1 MAGNRYNC
9 RQSAFSRRQKTAR
22 RTRRNV
28 HFRFP
33 EGLSPNIPAHE
44 FSENELAQ
52 AIAEASRNLNDLRD
66 NWLNPPEWVERI
78 PEVVEGYPER
88 LIPKNEDAAKQLKK
102 RNLTNLYDERPTW
115 LDNAHRQLDEAVA
128 AAYGF
133 SADIP
138 DDVILAKLLEM
149 NLNKTDVVE

>member
-1 MAGNRYNC
+1 M
-9 RQSAFSRRQKTAR
+9 
-22 RTRRNV
+22 
-28 HFRFP
+28 
-33 EGLSPNIPAHE
+33 
-44 FSENELAQ
+44 
-52 AIAEASRNLNDLRD
+52 
-66 NWLNPPEWVERI
+66 ERI

-102 RNLTNLYDERPTW
+102 RTLTNLYNERPTW

>member
-1 MAGNRYNC
+1 M
-9 RQSAFSRRQKTAR
+9 S
-22 RTRRNV
+22 
-28 HFRFP
+28 
-33 EGLSPNIPAHE
+33 E
-44 FSENELAQ
+44 FSQNEQAQ
-52 AIAEASRNLNDLRD
+52 AIAEAARNLNELRE
-66 NWLNPPEWVERI
+66 NWLNPPEWVKRI

-102 RNLTNLYDERPTW
+102 RTLTNLYNERPTW

-138 DDVILAKLLEM
+138 DDDILAKLLEM

>member
-1 MAGNRYNC
+1 
-9 RQSAFSRRQKTAR
+9 
-22 RTRRNV
+22 
-28 HFRFP
+28 
-33 EGLSPNIPAHE
+33 
-44 FSENELAQ
+44 
-52 AIAEASRNLNDLRD
+52 LRD
-66 NWLNPPEWVERI
+66 NWLNPPEWVKRI

-133 SADIP
+133 SADLA
-138 DDVILAKLLEM
+138 DDDILAKLLEL
-149 NLNKTDVVE
+149 NLTKTDVVE